1 MSHRIPVWIGGFAVS
16 AALAPALANCPAD
29 PSQPADALVSV
40 VVASEAPVRIT
51 AGELAS
57 LTERRSTQRRTVS
70 TAAAASAA
78 PAVEQSITYTG
89 VLLRDLIGSIPGF
102 AQRGRAQRFMV
113 FEAVAGDDYRAVF
126 SWGEIFNGDGGE
138 QALVVR
144 AQNGQPLDAAQGPLA
159 LRALGDLRPGPRHV
173 RNLCAIVVHA
183 FGPAGR

>member
-1 MSHRIPVWIGGFAVS
+1 MSHRIPVWITGFVASAVLTQ
-16 AALAPALANCPAD
+16 AMANCPAD
-29 PSQPADALVSV
+29 PSSPADALVSV
-40 VVASEAPVRIT
+40 LVDSEAPVRIT

-70 TAAAASAA
+70 SVAASAA

-102 AQRGRAQRFMV
+102 AQRGRAQRFMA
-113 FEAVAGDDYRAVF
+113 FEAVATDDYRAVF

-138 QALVVR
+138 QTLVVQ

-173 RNLCAIVVHA
+173 RNLCAIVVHTL
-183 FGPAGR
+183 GPVSR